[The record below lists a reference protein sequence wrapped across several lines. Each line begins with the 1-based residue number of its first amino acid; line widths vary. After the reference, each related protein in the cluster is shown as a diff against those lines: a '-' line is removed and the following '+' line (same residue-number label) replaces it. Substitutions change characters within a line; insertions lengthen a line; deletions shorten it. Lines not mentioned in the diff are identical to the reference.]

1 MKLFKLFPVAVAA
14 FALASCSSDDL
25 KDQAVSTNA
34 NALRFSIE
42 DTNTRAGVVGDATDA
57 ISALQFR
64 WTKDDKIRVYDENL
78 AMYDVYEYGGTSF
91 AENPAEAEFTNPAPW
106 DEKKLTSYSVGV
118 YPNSSVEAVY
128 LDKTDRGLK
137 HIEMTLPESYIYEAP
152 DLAKEAYRCDMPMYG
167 NIDNVATGVTQM
179 NFLTAWTRIYM
190 RNIPTDVKYIA
201 VVSKNAAQPLTGLF
215 EAQVHYPLQSTD
227 EPWLKTKA
235 ATDDGTWGNLLYAAL
250 PTITEEAAKGGI
262 CFPLP
267 VQKYDNLTIYGL
279 KESAG
284 LTPDAVNAGTPDAEK
299 TAWDALVAAGKAIE
313 IATRNDV
320 PFTRRRQCWSVLY
333 TYTYYLDTDPVD
345 PFRPGE
351 VSKVLADNAD
361 NIIGNFRIVPY
372 SSSDASSP
380 IDPTKAKKMVSGEGD
395 YYTHRIEIPNIKAGD
410 KAKIFLDFSGAGIQY
425 DEALQIYDK
434 NPETNQFNGEIT
446 IIPGKIQGGSD
457 KAKIEVNLPQAKVW
471 IVGDGANIIGNVDI
485 QNAKEV
491 HIGDGETA
499 TLQDNTR
506 TVVVKGGKLYIEDK
520 ADIKKVYAQAYAGNP
535 TQHAEEIIVNA
546 GGQISDIA
554 YIQTKCNIT
563 LNGAGYD
570 ASTSKLYTGTANDGL
585 ASINKLSC
593 VDVKDDITIYS
604 QGDARIGRI
613 DAPTLA
619 KKKLNLLTINS
630 KMFQKSATDKAPTK
644 GRALGSLVIGSTTNA
659 VVFTAS
665 QLTKLTEGTTANT
678 TVVADVIDMNNVEWT
693 GGALANDFVSQNY
706 NSTTNKWN
714 DLTVDAQKEVSTKT
728 GKTTIKNV
736 VFKKPTASGNGLF
749 ATCTNDANIKG
760 FILEGVKMQENQNS
774 PLDAPLGTL
783 VGNATA
789 KITVNT
795 VEVKNLAFSSQ
806 DGNIMGGLIG
816 SISGADA
823 VINNTSV
830 AGAITGRGFGGGLI
844 GQLNANDAT
853 FTNCSANVSFTHS
866 MAGTTLK
873 YSYAGTFGAF
883 VGGALG
889 AADVIVYDGKFGTA
903 LTKAQKGNGI
913 NNAGLCFGAIMTDAD
928 IPYFGGNPW
937 IGRFTGSSVG
947 TLTTYK
953 TIKNATAKRQFYQYT
968 YFETSMVQKRFQ
980 ATSDGGWEVTAQKT
994 INSHKATSEASKS
1007 DPLSIN
1013 YSGTSDDLDSKTTTN
1028 WIMAA
1033 QYGMNI
1039 YSRYN
1044 EMTYDNT
1051 YVDGVTE

>member
-64 WTKDDKIRVYDENL
+64 WTEDDKIRVYDENL

-106 DEKKLTSYSVGV
+106 DEKKLANYSVGV
-118 YPNSSVEAVY
+118 YPNSYVEAVY

-137 HIEMTLPESYIYEAP
+137 HIEMTLPESYTYEAGS
-152 DLAKEAYRCDMPMYG
+152 LTKEAYRCDMPMYG

-250 PTITEEAAKGGI
+250 PPITEEAAKGGI

-267 VQKYDNLTIYGL
+267 VQKYENLTIYGL

-284 LTPDAVNAGTPDAEK
+284 VTPDAVNAGTPDAEK
-299 TAWDALVAAGKAIE
+299 AAWDALVAAGQAIE

-351 VSKVLADNAD
+351 VSKVLAANAD

-372 SSSDASSP
+372 SKADGLTP
-380 IDPTKAKKMVSGEGD
+380 VDPTKAKKMVSGEGD

-471 IVGDGANIIGNVDI
+471 IVGDGANILGNVDI

-491 HIGDGETA
+491 HIGDGETV
-499 TLQDNTR
+499 TSQNNTR

-535 TQHAEEIIVNA
+535 TQHAEEIIVNP

-554 YIQTKCNIT
+554 YIETQCNIT

-570 ASTSKLYTGTANDGL
+570 ASASKLYTGTTNDGL
-585 ASINKLSC
+585 ASINKLNC
-593 VDVKDDITIYS
+593 AGVKSNITISSY
-604 QGDARIGRI
+604 GDSRIGRI
-613 DAPTLA
+613 DAPTTGD
-619 KKKLNLLTINS
+619 KLNYLTIKS
-630 KMFQKSATDKAPTK
+630 KMFQKSEADKAPTI
-644 GRALGSLVIGSTTNA
+644 GRALGTFNSDPA
-659 VVFTAS
+659 VFTAS
-665 QLTKLTEGTTANT
+665 QLTKLVESGVTAAT
-678 TVVADVIDMNNVEWT
+678 KVVADEIDMNNVEWK
-693 GGALANDFVSQNY
+693 GGSIAANFISVNY
-706 NSTTNKWN
+706 NELNKTWN
-714 DLTVDAQKEVSTKT
+714 DLTVAAQKQMSTHS
-728 GKTTIKNV
+728 GKTLIKNMILKNTV
-736 VFKKPTASGNGLF
+736 SNGLF
-749 ATCTNDANIKG
+749 ATMSTAATIAGFEFNKVEFKVDQDANTV
-760 FILEGVKMQENQNS
+760 VKI
-774 PLDAPLGTL
+774 GTL
-783 VGNATA
+783 VGEATA
-789 KITVNT
+789 AATIDEITVT
-795 VEVKNLAFSSQ
+795 GLDFQSTAATA
-806 DGNIMGGLIG
+806 MGGLIG
-816 SISGADA
+816 TTAEAVTINDASVSG
-823 VINNTSV
+823 TLK
-830 AGAITGRGFGGGLI
+830 GRSFIGGLI
-844 GQLNANDAT
+844 GQITAT
-853 FTNCSANVSFTHS
+853 AMKYIKIYDTKTPSLTFGLKLLD
-866 MAGTTLK
+866 GTSLGA
-873 YSYAGTFGAF
+873 SQVGTFGNF
-883 VGGALG
+883 IGGAT
-889 AADVIVYDGKFGTA
+889 ANADIKIHDCNYGTA
-903 LTKAQKGNGI
+903 ISKQDKGNGVST
-913 NNAGLCFGAIMTDAD
+913 AGLRFGAVGHDNTDE
-928 IPYFGGNPW
+928 PFFGGNPW
-937 IGRFTGSSVG
+937 IGRFTGTVG
-947 TLTTYK
+947 TLESYISTNANKKSFTQFKYEAEKMTKQNWANAASAFDTSDASKK
-953 TIKNATAKRQFYQYT
+953 TGTATVYDGTAATVGNPNEGYQYG
-968 YFETSMVQKRFQ
+968 S
-980 ATSDGGWEVTAQKT
+980 
-994 INSHKATSEASKS
+994 
-1007 DPLSIN
+1007 
-1013 YSGTSDDLDSKTTTN
+1013 
-1028 WIMAA
+1028 
-1033 QYGMNI
+1033 NI
-1039 YSRYN
+1039 YLTY
-1044 EMTYDNT
+1044 TDVKLGYDNA
-1051 YVDGVTE
+1051 YKDAKSAQ